1 MPNAVVTS
9 VFSSRIPRF
18 IYGIDQEENEY
29 VLCTSTPQYLIK
41 FQGVVDV
48 DLEGDEED
56 EEEDESDLLEPEG
69 QEGKTE
75 FHIEI
80 FKFTSSGLTPITY
93 ESKVKAVQDLIKDAL
108 AFYLE
113 IE

>member
-1 MPNAVVTS
+1 MSNAVVTS

-29 VLCTSTPQYLIK
+29 ILCTTTPQYLIK

-48 DLEGDEED
+48 ELEED
-56 EEEDESDLLEPEG
+56 EDDDENSDLLDSEPE
-69 QEGKTE
+69 ENKTE